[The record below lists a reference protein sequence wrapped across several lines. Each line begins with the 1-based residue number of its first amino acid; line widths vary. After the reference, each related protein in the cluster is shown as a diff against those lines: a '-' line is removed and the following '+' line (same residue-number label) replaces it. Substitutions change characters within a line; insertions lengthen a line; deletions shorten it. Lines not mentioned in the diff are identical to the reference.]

1 MIQEAQSHKAADDE
15 KRKTAEVR
23 NQAEALIHMVEKTMA
38 EANVPSDLES
48 NVRQKITQLRGAMD
62 NNDATAIDTASQEL
76 SKELEALSKCEKK
89 ETPESVEK
97 AEVIEGKDE

>member
-1 MIQEAQSHKAADDE
+1 
-15 KRKTAEVR
+15 
-23 NQAEALIHMVEKTMA
+23 
-38 EANVPSDLES
+38 
-48 NVRQKITQLRGAMD
+48 MD